1 MDTTNLLSEQKFE
14 KKLVA
19 QLVTPEKMSPAF
31 VSACEGST
39 GEEQIAEQKDLNLRL
54 AADFENFKRRSRQ
67 EVESRAA
74 AQKESFIRELLPSLD
89 NLERALASGASP
101 GSLQFHQGVEMTL
114 QQLRLLL
121 RQHGIETEEI
131 IGQPFDPH
139 RHEAVSQR
147 HDPAQANHAILEV
160 FQRGYRRGEKV
171 FRPAKVVVNDVK
183 HIKQAHHAR

>member
-1 MDTTNLLSEQKFE
+1 MKQEIQDPPSIG
-14 KKLVA
+14 
-19 QLVTPEKMSPAF
+19 PEANASTAKITATDSPLRQ
-31 VSACEGST
+31 EL
-39 GEEQIAEQKDLNLRL
+39 AEQKDLNLHL

-74 AQKESFIRELLPSLD
+74 AQKDSFIRELLPSLD

-101 GSLQFHQGVEMTL
+101 GTLQFHQGVEMTL

-131 IGQPFDPH
+131 VGQPFDPH

-147 HDPAQANHAILEV
+147 HDPPQANQAILEV

-171 FRPAKVVVNDVK
+171 FRPAKVVVNELK
-183 HIKQAHHAR
+183 HTKQGYHAH